1 MHVLY
6 IYELMEGCEALY
18 GYPGNW
24 TNVLMQEKQVL
35 LTDEPF
41 LQLHVLYFM

>member
-35 LTDEPF
+35 LIGETF